1 MKTVIKNFR
10 SPNAKTFI
18 ESVSIG
24 ISFKRLA
31 INVLILAVMLSCTA
45 FTYADKPGI
54 TKKNVS
60 REELLDRIYGG
71 WVGMLIGGIEGLPHE
86 FKYNEEP
93 RESLPDFPYLPEG
106 ARTDDD
112 NDFELTH
119 LFFMDKENVLKIT
132 YPRIVEIWKANMN
145 TGIWVANKR
154 ARELMDQG
162 MIPPATGD
170 PKNNDRAAFNL
181 AGQFC
186 TESYGIVSPGMPQAA
201 ADIGIHYAH
210 ISVSGESI
218 QAAQFWT
225 TLISLNAFYKGPMER
240 LIKDALKAVDPTS
253 AMNEAVLDAIKTYN
267 ENPKD
272 WKTARRIFFNKWCV
286 ERKWDGNST
295 PLDGGFVIL
304 ALLYGEGDFYKSL
317 QYAMALGLDS
327 DCNAATAGAVIGVN
341 IGYKKIAALA
351 GFNMPDNFVNK
362 TRPQLPSE
370 MKISE
375 QAEMFMRVCEHVIL
389 ENGGKKIEI
398 KGNPGYQIALQTPK
412 MIEPLS
418 K

>member
-1 MKTVIKNFR
+1 M
-10 SPNAKTFI
+10 
-18 ESVSIG
+18 ESFSKG
-24 ISFKRLA
+24 ISLKSFA
-31 INVLILAVMLSCTA
+31 VDVLIMAEILSCTA
-45 FTYADKPGI
+45 FTYADKPDAS
-54 TKKNVS
+54 KKKVS

-93 RESLPDFPYLPEG
+93 RESLPDFPLLPNG

-119 LFFMDKENVLKIT
+119 IFFMDKENILKLPYT
-132 YPRIVEIWKANMN
+132 RIVEIWKSNMN

-162 MIPPATGD
+162 MVPPATGD
-170 PKNNDRAAFNL
+170 PKNNERAAYNL

-186 TESYGIVSPGMPQAA
+186 TESYGMISPGMPQSA

-210 ISVSGESI
+210 ISVSNESI

-225 TLISLNAFYKGPMER
+225 TLISLNILYSGSIES
-240 LIKDALKAVDPTS
+240 LIKEALKAVDPTS
-253 AMNEAVLDAIKTYN
+253 AMNEAVLDAIKTYH

-272 WKTARRIFFNKWCV
+272 WKMARRIYYNKWCV
-286 ERKWDGNST
+286 ERKWNRNST

-304 ALLYGEGDFYKSL
+304 ALLYGEGDFYKSM
-317 QYAMALGLDS
+317 QYAMALGLDA
-327 DCNAATAGAVIGVN
+327 DCNAATVGAVIGVN
-341 IGYKKIAALA
+341 MGYKKIAGLP
-351 GFNMPDNFVNK
+351 GFNMPDIFVNK

-389 ENGGKKIEI
+389 ENGGEKIEI
-398 KGNPGYQIALQTPK
+398 KGKPGYQIVLQNPK